1 MDIIDNICK
10 KLNIEKI
17 RSNISPIDNIK
28 ITEDIIDSNSII
40 ISTIKENINKSKY
53 NNPEMQFLLNN
64 IVDNKYKKF
73 ILLMNNHYVNLF
85 LDVNFVLGNVYL
97 FIHKHG
103 SYMPKQHYP
112 TPMLKIAVHPNQRI
126 W

>member
-64 IVDNKYKKF
+64 IVDDKYKNF
-73 ILLMNNHYVNLF
+73 ILLMNNH
-85 LDVNFVLGNVYL
+85 
-97 FIHKHG
+97 
-103 SYMPKQHYP
+103 
-112 TPMLKIAVHPNQRI
+112 
-126 W
+126 